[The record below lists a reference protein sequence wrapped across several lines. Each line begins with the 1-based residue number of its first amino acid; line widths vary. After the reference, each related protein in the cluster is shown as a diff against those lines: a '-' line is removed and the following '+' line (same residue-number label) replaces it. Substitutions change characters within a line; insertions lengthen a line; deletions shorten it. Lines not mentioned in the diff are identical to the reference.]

1 MNASIKG
8 EKYAIAFRIHLSHS
22 TTRKRESWRE
32 LVGTMQDGPSGFGEI
47 RRVVAPSPSLTH
59 TTGEA
64 TLYFNGAREGENV
77 VSVKFI

>member
-32 LVGTMQDGPSGFGEI
+32 LVGTIQDGPSGFGEI
-47 RRVVAPSPSLTH
+47 RRVVAPFSVTH
-59 TTGEA
+59 SHNRRGDPV
-64 TLYFNGAREGENV
+64 L
-77 VSVKFI
+77 